1 MSYVLLVEDS
11 QSNADMVIRLLQSVN
26 IKVQHTTHGLSAAKI
41 AHKERPDLILL
52 DFNLPDIDGRTLILT
67 LRKQLGGP
75 QAPPIVALTARASES
90 EKQIAQRFG
99 FSAFISKPFVPDEF
113 LELIQQLLKIK

>member
-11 QSNADMVIRLLQSVN
+11 QSNADMVIRLLQSINVT
-26 IKVQHTTHGLSAAKI
+26 VQHTTHGLNAAKI
-41 AHKERPDLILL
+41 ANKERPDLILL

-67 LRKQLGGP
+67 LRKQLGGT

-90 EKQIAQRFG
+90 EKKIAQRFG

-113 LELIQQLLKIK
+113 LELVQQFLHIK